1 MYYVRKLS
9 RPASLF
15 KLRDLDNNFQNLQA
29 DFLGQDLRTSA
40 NTLSVWRSESLN
52 QEDIN
57 RAINAALLASSQVN
71 TSQFLIIDS
80 DALKQAGIRTDDT
93 QPGKTG
99 YSGLEGLHTNLCDLT
114 YEKIGR
120 ILQIYCKCCKDEQ
133 RTPKIDKKQFKQII
147 IRANEEQRLNMEA
160 LQEHMQKE
168 IQQILDSEAKG
179 SVQQ

>member
-9 RPASLF
+9 KPSSLF
-15 KLRDLDNNFQNLQA
+15 KLQALDNFQNIPA

-57 RAINAALLASSQVN
+57 KAINAALLASSQVN

-80 DALKQAGIRTDDT
+80 DALEQVGIRTDDT
-93 QPGKTG
+93 EPGITG

-114 YEKIGR
+114 YEKIGYV
-120 ILQIYCKCCKDEQ
+120 LQIYCKYCKDEQ
-133 RTPKIDKKQFKQII
+133 RTPKIDKGQFKQII
-147 IRANEEQRLNMEA
+147 ISANEAHCLNMKA

-168 IQQILDSEAKG
+168 VQQVLDSAMKG
-179 SVQQ
+179 NVQQ